1 MNIRFIWIL
10 AFLIGL
16 FIILSVIILNNFFI
30 NYNNVENFVYDNITN
45 SPDDN
50 TDDNTHDNI
59 DNNNNNENDK
69 NNENDNNNNNE
80 NDNIIINNNKNE
92 IVDKKNI
99 NNKLKSNEKD
109 LNNKK
114 NLCYSKFRSSNIK
127 QNIDNFDEIPFKED
141 IIMSI
146 NTYNNFFPKIY
157 NSKLKWYDEYNY
169 NNDSNE
175 DENNNLWFNINNTIK
190 LIKYD
195 NKISSANLN
204 NVELRGPDST
214 KFTDDNDYKL
224 KPFTS
229 LFIMKINELKEKNRL
244 LQIGLQSIDTIS
256 NKNVGNFISLNINKI
271 INNKDTED
279 CKTNL
284 EFILDFAGQKNKFNH
299 VYTINN
305 ILNRDLFIAIIFDGK
320 YIKLIID
327 DIDEEYLFKNTNLID
342 ELKLGSNP
350 LIINKNG
357 SLNMELYSFTFY
369 KKILNNIDL
378 DLYIKYNSNNI
389 YRIKELNNK
398 NKKLQEE
405 IEKSNIEN
413 ASKLKTLYNELSN
426 KDKELERVKREYNNL
441 LKIK

>member
-59 DNNNNNENDK
+59 
-69 NNENDNNNNNE
+69 DNNNNNE